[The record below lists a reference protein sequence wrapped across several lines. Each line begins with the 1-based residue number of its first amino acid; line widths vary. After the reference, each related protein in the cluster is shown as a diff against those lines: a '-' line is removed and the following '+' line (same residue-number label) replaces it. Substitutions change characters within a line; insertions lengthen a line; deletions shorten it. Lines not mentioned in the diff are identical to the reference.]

1 MTPDPSPGVL
11 YLVGTPIGNLGDI
24 SQRAIECL
32 KSADLVACEDT
43 RHSGR
48 LLQAYDI
55 EARKVSLHQHNE
67 ASRGAQLLDNLLAGE
82 SVAVISDAGM
92 PLVSDPGA
100 RFLHRCLQAGVP
112 CEVIPGPSAVLA
124 ALVGSGLPAERFFF
138 GGFLPTKKGQRRREL
153 EGALGMDWTSVFF
166 DSPYRIVGTLE
177 ILAELEPL
185 RRVCVARE
193 LTKKFEEFQRGT
205 AAEVLAHY
213 RDRSV
218 KGEISLVISGRSLP
232 KWMIADD
239 RQNLPLPDP
248 VALV

>member
-1 MTPDPSPGVL
+1 MSSTPQAGVL

-24 SQRAIECL
+24 SQRAIDCL
-32 KSADLVACEDT
+32 KAADLIACEDT

-48 LLQAYDI
+48 LLHAYDI
-55 EARKVSLHQHNE
+55 EARKISLHQHNE
-67 ASRGAQLLDNLLAGE
+67 ASRGAQLLENLLAGE

-100 RFLHRCLQAGVP
+100 RFLHRCLQAGVS

-124 ALVGSGLPAERFFF
+124 ALVGSGLPAEKFFF
-138 GGFLPTKKGQRRREL
+138 GGFLPTKKGQRKREL
-153 EGALGMDWTSVFF
+153 ETALGMDWSSVFF

-177 ILAELEPL
+177 ILVELEPA

-205 AAEVLAHY
+205 AQRVLEHF
-213 RDRSV
+213 RERSV
-218 KGEISLVISGRSLP
+218 KGEISLVIAGKSLP
-232 KWMIADD
+232 KWM
-239 RQNLPLPDP
+239 
-248 VALV
+248 LVDAK